1 MFSKLLSGQP
11 SGIFGIGY
19 EDPTTVGIIC
29 TIILLILVVSG
40 VRVVFAASIAGMIG
54 LVELIGVGPALAN
67 IGAIPYS
74 KSVTFVLGLLP
85 IFILIGFL
93 AYQAG
98 MTKQLYDC
106 AKAWIGFVP
115 GGLAVATVFATAGF
129 AAVSGASTATAAV
142 FSRVAIPEMLKEGY
156 DRKLA
161 AGVVAAGGTLASLI
175 PPSAILVIYAI
186 IVEESVGAL
195 LLAGFLPGVF
205 SAIVYGAIII
215 IWAKIN
221 PSLGPPGRRYTF
233 NEKIRA
239 LPGVIPIAIVI
250 SVIISAIYAGWATP
264 TEAGALGAFVVLII
278 AVMRGLK
285 LNSLN
290 FALIETAKL
299 VAMIFSI
306 IWGVLIFVRFLG
318 FSGLPETFAN
328 WIISLPFDPYIVLI
342 LILLGYV
349 VLGMFIDAIGLLLL
363 TLPVVYPAIILLNG
377 GPDVTADQ
385 SPFGMTFNQVSVW
398 FGIIVVKM
406 AEVCLITPPIG
417 LNCFV
422 VAGVRK
428 DIPVTDVFKG
438 VTIFFIADI
447 LTILVLIMFPAIITW
462 LPDLMMWFLQ
472 ISLVIC

>member
-98 MTKQLYDC
+98 MTRQLYDC

-221 PSLGPPGRRYTF
+221 PNLGPPGRRYTL

-462 LPDLMMWFLQ
+462 LPDLMM
-472 ISLVIC
+472 

>member
-1 MFSKLLSGQP
+1 MFEKLLSGQP

-29 TIILLILVVSG
+29 TIILLIMVVSG
-40 VRVVFAASIAGMIG
+40 VRVVFAASIAGIIG
-54 LVELIGVGPALAN
+54 LVELIGIGPALGN

-98 MTKQLYDC
+98 MTRQLYEA

-156 DRKLA
+156 DKKLA

-195 LLAGFLPGVF
+195 LLAGFLPGIF
-205 SAIVYGAIII
+205 SAFVYGAIII
-215 IWAKIN
+215 IWAKMN
-221 PSLGPPGRRYTF
+221 PNLGPPGRRFSF
-233 NEKIRA
+233 NEKIKA
-239 LPGVIPIAIVI
+239 LPGILPIAIVI
-250 SVIISAIYAGWATP
+250 TVIISAIYAGWATP

-278 AVMRGLK
+278 AIMRGLK
-285 LNSLN
+285 LQSLN

-349 VLGMFIDAIGLLLL
+349 ILGMFIDAIGLLLL

-377 GPDVTADQ
+377 GPDVTAAD

-438 VTIFFIADI
+438 VTLFFIADI
-447 LTILVLIMFPAIITW
+447 LTILVLIMFPQIITW
-462 LPDLMMWFLQ
+462 LPDLM
-472 ISLVIC
+472 IS

>member
-1 MFSKLLSGQP
+1 MFEKLLSGQP

-19 EDPTTVGIIC
+19 DDPTTVGIIC
-29 TIILLILVVSG
+29 TIILLIMVVSG
-40 VRVVFAASIAGMIG
+40 VRVVFAASIAGIIG
-54 LVELIGVGPALAN
+54 LVELIGVGPALGN

-98 MTKQLYDC
+98 MTRQLYEA

-142 FSRVAIPEMLKEGY
+142 FSRVAIPEMLKVGY
-156 DRKLA
+156 DKKLA

-175 PPSAILVIYAI
+175 PPSAILIIYAI

-195 LLAGFLPGVF
+195 LLAGFLPGIF
-205 SAIVYGAIII
+205 SAIVYGGIII

-221 PSLGPPGRRYTF
+221 PDLGPPGRRYSF
-233 NEKIRA
+233 NEKMKA
-239 LPGVIPIAIVI
+239 LPGIIPIAIVI
-250 SVIISAIYAGWATP
+250 TVIISAIYAGWATP

-278 AVMRGLK
+278 AIMRGLK
-285 LNSLN
+285 LQALN

-328 WIISLPFDPYIVLI
+328 WIISLPFDPYTVLI

-349 VLGMFIDAIGLLLL
+349 ILGMFIDAIGLLLL

-438 VTIFFIADI
+438 VTLFFIADI
-447 LTILVLIMFPAIITW
+447 LTILVLIMFPQIITW
-462 LPDLMMWFLQ
+462 LPDLMM
-472 ISLVIC
+472 S

>member
-1 MFSKLLSGQP
+1 MFEKLLSGQP

-19 EDPTTVGIIC
+19 DDPTTVGIIC
-29 TIILLILVVSG
+29 TIILLIMVVSG
-40 VRVVFAASIAGMIG
+40 VRVVFAASIAGIIG
-54 LVELIGVGPALAN
+54 LVELIGVGPALGN

-98 MTKQLYDC
+98 MTRQLYEA

-156 DRKLA
+156 DKKLA

-175 PPSAILVIYAI
+175 PPSAILIIYAI

-195 LLAGFLPGVF
+195 LLAGFLPGIF
-205 SAIVYGAIII
+205 SAIVYGGIII
-215 IWAKIN
+215 IWAKMN
-221 PSLGPPGRRYTF
+221 PDLGPPGRRYSF
-233 NEKIRA
+233 NEKMKA
-239 LPGVIPIAIVI
+239 LPGIIPIAIVI
-250 SVIISAIYAGWATP
+250 TVIISAIYAGWATP

-278 AVMRGLK
+278 AIMRGLK
-285 LNSLN
+285 LQALN

-328 WIISLPFDPYIVLI
+328 WIISLPFDPYTVLI

-349 VLGMFIDAIGLLLL
+349 ILGMFIDAIGLLLL

-428 DIPVTDVFKG
+428 DNPVTDVFKG
-438 VTIFFIADI
+438 VTLFFIADI
-447 LTILVLIMFPAIITW
+447 LTILVLIMYPQIITW
-462 LPDLMMWFLQ
+462 LPDLMM
-472 ISLVIC
+472 S

>member
-1 MFSKLLSGQP
+1 MIFEKLFSGESA
-11 SGIFGIGY
+11 GIFGIGY
-19 EDPTTVGIIC
+19 ADPIAVGLIC
-29 TIILLILVVSG
+29 TALLLVLVMSG
-40 VRVVFAASIAGMIG
+40 VRVVFAASIAGIIG
-54 LVELIGVGPALAN
+54 LVELIGVGPALGN
-67 IGAIPYS
+67 VGAIPFS

-93 AYQAG
+93 AFQAG
-98 MTKQLYDC
+98 MTKQLFEA
-106 AKAWIGFVP
+106 AKAWVGFVP

-156 DRKLA
+156 DKKLA

-175 PPSAILVIYAI
+175 PPSAILIIYAI

-195 LLAGFLPGVF
+195 LLAGFLPGIF
-205 SAIVYGAIII
+205 SAFVYAGIII
-215 IWAKIN
+215 VWAKIN
-221 PSLGPPGRRYTF
+221 PNLAPASRRYTLK
-233 NEKIRA
+233 EKVKS
-239 LPGVIPIAIVI
+239 LPGILPIAIVI

-278 AVMRGLK
+278 ALYNGIKIQSLK
-285 LNSLN
+285 

-328 WIISLPFDPYIVLI
+328 WIISLSFDPYII
-342 LILLGYV
+342 LLMILLGYV

-377 GPDVTADQ
+377 GPDVTAEQ
-385 SPFGMTFNQVSVW
+385 SAFGMTFNQVSIW

-438 VTIFFIADI
+438 VTLFFVADI
-447 LTILVLIMFPAIITW
+447 LTIIALVLFPSIITW
-462 LPDLMMWFLQ
+462 LPDLMM
-472 ISLVIC
+472 S

>member
-98 MTKQLYDC
+98 MTRQLYDC

-195 LLAGFLPGVF
+195 LLAGFLPGIF

-221 PSLGPPGRRYTF
+221 PNLGPPGRRYTL

-278 AVMRGLK
+278 AIMRGLK

-462 LPDLMMWFLQ
+462 LPDLMM
-472 ISLVIC
+472 

>member
-1 MFSKLLSGQP
+1 MFEKLLSGQP

-19 EDPTTVGIIC
+19 DDPTTVGIIC
-29 TIILLILVVSG
+29 TIILLIMVVSG
-40 VRVVFAASIAGMIG
+40 VRVVFAASIAGIIG
-54 LVELIGVGPALAN
+54 LVELIGVGPALGN

-98 MTKQLYDC
+98 MTRQLYEA

-156 DRKLA
+156 DKKLA

-175 PPSAILVIYAI
+175 PPSAILIIYAI

-195 LLAGFLPGVF
+195 LLAGFLPGIF
-205 SAIVYGAIII
+205 SAIVYGGIII

-221 PSLGPPGRRYTF
+221 PDLGPPGRKYGF
-233 NEKIRA
+233 NEKMKA
-239 LPGVIPIAIVI
+239 LPGIIPIAIVI
-250 SVIISAIYAGWATP
+250 TVIISAIYAGWATP

-285 LNSLN
+285 LQALN

-328 WIISLPFDPYIVLI
+328 WIISLPFDPYTVLI

-349 VLGMFIDAIGLLLL
+349 ILGMFIDAIGLLLL

-438 VTIFFIADI
+438 VTLFFIADI
-447 LTILVLIMFPAIITW
+447 LTILVLIMFPQIITW
-462 LPDLMMWFLQ
+462 LPDLMM
-472 ISLVIC
+472 S

>member
-1 MFSKLLSGQP
+1 MFEKLLSGQP

-19 EDPTTVGIIC
+19 DDPTTVGIIC
-29 TIILLILVVSG
+29 TIILLIMVVSG
-40 VRVVFAASIAGMIG
+40 VRVVFAASIAGIIG
-54 LVELIGVGPALAN
+54 LVELIGVGPALGN

-98 MTKQLYDC
+98 MTRQLYEA

-156 DRKLA
+156 DKKLA

-175 PPSAILVIYAI
+175 PPSAILIIYAI

-195 LLAGFLPGVF
+195 LLAGFLPGIF
-205 SAIVYGAIII
+205 SAIVYGGIII
-215 IWAKIN
+215 IWAKMN
-221 PSLGPPGRRYTF
+221 PDLGPPGRRYSF
-233 NEKIRA
+233 NEKMKA
-239 LPGVIPIAIVI
+239 LPGIIPIAIVI
-250 SVIISAIYAGWATP
+250 TVIISAIYAGWATP

-278 AVMRGLK
+278 AIMRGLK
-285 LNSLN
+285 LQALN

-328 WIISLPFDPYIVLI
+328 WIISLPFDPYTVLI

-349 VLGMFIDAIGLLLL
+349 ILGMFIDAIGLLLL

-417 LNCFV
+417 LNCCV

-438 VTIFFIADI
+438 VTLFFIADI
-447 LTILVLIMFPAIITW
+447 LTILVLIMFPQIITW
-462 LPDLMMWFLQ
+462 LPDLMM
-472 ISLVIC
+472 S

>member
-1 MFSKLLSGQP
+1 MFSKLLNGQP
-11 SGIFGIGY
+11 SGIFGFGY

-98 MTKQLYDC
+98 MTRQLYDC

-221 PSLGPPGRRYTF
+221 PNLGPPGRRYTL

-278 AVMRGLK
+278 AIMRGLK

-462 LPDLMMWFLQ
+462 LPDLMM
-472 ISLVIC
+472 

>member
-1 MFSKLLSGQP
+1 MFEKLLSGQP

-19 EDPTTVGIIC
+19 DDPTTVGIIC
-29 TIILLILVVSG
+29 TIILLIMVVSG
-40 VRVVFAASIAGMIG
+40 VRVVFAASIAGIIG
-54 LVELIGVGPALAN
+54 LVELIGVGPALGN

-98 MTKQLYDC
+98 MTRQLYEA

-156 DRKLA
+156 DKKLA

-175 PPSAILVIYAI
+175 PPSAILIIYAI

-195 LLAGFLPGVF
+195 LLAGFLPGIF
-205 SAIVYGAIII
+205 SAIVYGGIII
-215 IWAKIN
+215 IWAKMN
-221 PSLGPPGRRYTF
+221 PDLGPPGRRYSF
-233 NEKIRA
+233 NEKMKA
-239 LPGVIPIAIVI
+239 LPGIIPIAIVI
-250 SVIISAIYAGWATP
+250 TVIISAIYAGWATP

-278 AVMRGLK
+278 AIMRGLK
-285 LNSLN
+285 LQALN

-328 WIISLPFDPYIVLI
+328 WIISLPFDPYTVLI

-349 VLGMFIDAIGLLLL
+349 ILGMFIDAIGLLLL

-438 VTIFFIADI
+438 VTLFFIADI
-447 LTILVLIMFPAIITW
+447 LTILVLIMFPQIITW
-462 LPDLMMWFLQ
+462 LPDLMM
-472 ISLVIC
+472 S

>member
-1 MFSKLLSGQP
+1 MFEKLLSGQP

-29 TIILLILVVSG
+29 TIILLIMVVTG
-40 VRVVFAASIAGMIG
+40 VRVVFAASIAGIIG
-54 LVELIGVGPALAN
+54 LVELIGVGPALGN
-67 IGAIPYS
+67 VGAIPYS

-98 MTKQLYDC
+98 MTRQLYEA

-156 DRKLA
+156 DKKLA

-195 LLAGFLPGVF
+195 LLAGFLPGIF
-205 SAIVYGAIII
+205 SAFVYGAIII
-215 IWAKIN
+215 IWAKMN
-221 PSLGPPGRRYTF
+221 PTLGPPGRRYSF
-233 NEKIRA
+233 NEKIKA
-239 LPGVIPIAIVI
+239 LPGILPIAIVI
-250 SVIISAIYAGWATP
+250 TVIISAIYAGWATP

-278 AVMRGLK
+278 AIMRGLK
-285 LNSLN
+285 LQSLN

-349 VLGMFIDAIGLLLL
+349 ILGMFIDAIGLLLL

-377 GPDVTADQ
+377 GPDVTAAE

-438 VTIFFIADI
+438 VTLFFIADI
-447 LTILVLIMFPAIITW
+447 LTILVLIMFPQIITW
-462 LPDLMMWFLQ
+462 LPDLM
-472 ISLVIC
+472 IS

>member
-1 MFSKLLSGQP
+1 MFEKLLSGQP

-19 EDPTTVGIIC
+19 DDPTTVGIIC
-29 TIILLILVVSG
+29 TIILLIMVVSG
-40 VRVVFAASIAGMIG
+40 VRVVFAASIAGIIG
-54 LVELIGVGPALAN
+54 LVELIGVGPALGN

-98 MTKQLYDC
+98 MTRQLYEA

-156 DRKLA
+156 DKKLA

-175 PPSAILVIYAI
+175 PPSAILIIYAI

-195 LLAGFLPGVF
+195 LLAGFLPGIF
-205 SAIVYGAIII
+205 SAIVYGGIII
-215 IWAKIN
+215 IWAKMN
-221 PSLGPPGRRYTF
+221 PDLGPPGRRYSF
-233 NEKIRA
+233 NERMRA
-239 LPGVIPIAIVI
+239 LPGIIPIAIVI
-250 SVIISAIYAGWATP
+250 TVIISAIYAGWATP

-278 AVMRGLK
+278 AIMRGLK
-285 LNSLN
+285 LQALN

-328 WIISLPFDPYIVLI
+328 WIISLPFDPYTVLI

-349 VLGMFIDAIGLLLL
+349 ILGMFIDAIGLLLL

-438 VTIFFIADI
+438 VTLFFIADI
-447 LTILVLIMFPAIITW
+447 LTILVLIMFPQIITW
-462 LPDLMMWFLQ
+462 LPDLMM
-472 ISLVIC
+472 S

>member
-1 MFSKLLSGQP
+1 MFEKLLSGQP

-19 EDPTTVGIIC
+19 DDPTTVGIIC
-29 TIILLILVVSG
+29 TIILLIMVVSG
-40 VRVVFAASIAGMIG
+40 VRVVFAASIAGIIG
-54 LVELIGVGPALAN
+54 LVELIGVGPALGN

-98 MTKQLYDC
+98 MTRQLYEA

-156 DRKLA
+156 DKKLA

-175 PPSAILVIYAI
+175 HPSAILIIYAI

-195 LLAGFLPGVF
+195 LLAGFLPGIF
-205 SAIVYGAIII
+205 SAIVYGGIII
-215 IWAKIN
+215 IWAKMN
-221 PSLGPPGRRYTF
+221 PDLGPPGRRYSF
-233 NEKIRA
+233 NEKMKA
-239 LPGVIPIAIVI
+239 LPGIIPIAIVI
-250 SVIISAIYAGWATP
+250 TVIISAIYAGWATP

-278 AVMRGLK
+278 AIMRGLK
-285 LNSLN
+285 LQALN

-328 WIISLPFDPYIVLI
+328 WIISLPFDPYTVLI

-349 VLGMFIDAIGLLLL
+349 ILGMFIDAIGLLLL

-438 VTIFFIADI
+438 VTLFFIADI
-447 LTILVLIMFPAIITW
+447 LTILVLIMFPQIITW
-462 LPDLMMWFLQ
+462 LPDLMM
-472 ISLVIC
+472 S

>member
-1 MFSKLLSGQP
+1 MFEKLLSGQP

-19 EDPTTVGIIC
+19 DDPTTVGIIC
-29 TIILLILVVSG
+29 TIILLIMVVSG
-40 VRVVFAASIAGMIG
+40 VRVVFAASIAGIIG
-54 LVELIGVGPALAN
+54 LVELIGVGPALGN

-98 MTKQLYDC
+98 MTRQLYEA

-156 DRKLA
+156 DKKLA

-175 PPSAILVIYAI
+175 PPSAILIIYAI

-195 LLAGFLPGVF
+195 LLAGFLPGIF
-205 SAIVYGAIII
+205 SAIVYGGIII
-215 IWAKIN
+215 IWAKMN
-221 PSLGPPGRRYTF
+221 PDLGPPGRRYSF
-233 NEKIRA
+233 NEKLKA
-239 LPGVIPIAIVI
+239 LPGIIPIAIVI
-250 SVIISAIYAGWATP
+250 TVIISAIYAGWATP

-278 AVMRGLK
+278 AIMRGLK
-285 LNSLN
+285 LQALN

-328 WIISLPFDPYIVLI
+328 WIISLPFDPYTVLI

-349 VLGMFIDAIGLLLL
+349 ILGMFIDAIGLLLL

-438 VTIFFIADI
+438 VTLFFIADI
-447 LTILVLIMFPAIITW
+447 LTILVLIMFPQIITW
-462 LPDLMMWFLQ
+462 LPDLMM
-472 ISLVIC
+472 S

>member
-1 MFSKLLSGQP
+1 MFFDKLFSGEAA
-11 SGIFGIGY
+11 GVFGIGY
-19 EDPTTVGIIC
+19 EDPITVGLIC
-29 TIILLILVVSG
+29 TVILLILVLSG
-40 VRVVFAASIAGMIG
+40 VRVVFAASFAGIIG
-54 LVELIGVGPALAN
+54 LVELIGVGPALGN
-67 IGAIPYS
+67 VGAIPFS

-93 AYQAG
+93 AFQAG
-98 MTKQLYDC
+98 MTKQLFDA
-106 AKAWIGFVP
+106 AKKWVGFVP
-115 GGLAVATVFATAGF
+115 GGLAVATVFATAGL

-156 DRKLA
+156 DKKLA

-195 LLAGFLPGVF
+195 LLAGFLPGIF
-205 SAIVYGAIII
+205 SALVYAAIII

-221 PSLGPPGRRYTF
+221 PNLAPASKRYTLKD
-233 NEKIRA
+233 KIKS
-239 LPGVIPIAIVI
+239 LPGILPIAIVI

-278 AVMRGLK
+278 ALYKGIKLESLK
-285 LNSLN
+285 

-328 WIISLPFDPYIVLI
+328 WIISLPFDPYLI
-342 LILLGYV
+342 LIMILLGYV
-349 VLGMFIDAIGLLLL
+349 ILGMFIDAIGLLLL

-377 GPDVTADQ
+377 GPDVTAEQ
-385 SPFGMTFNQVSVW
+385 SAFGMTFNQVSIW

-438 VTIFFIADI
+438 VTLFFIADI
-447 LTILVLIMFPAIITW
+447 LTIIALILFPSVITW
-462 LPDLMMWFLQ
+462 LPDLMM
-472 ISLVIC
+472 S

>member
-1 MFSKLLSGQP
+1 MIFEKLFLGEA

-19 EDPTTVGIIC
+19 EDPILVGLIC
-29 TIILLILVVSG
+29 TGILLFLVLSG
-40 VRVVFAASIAGMIG
+40 VRVVFAASFAGIIG
-54 LVELIGVGPALAN
+54 LVELIGVGPALGN
-67 IGAIPYS
+67 VGAIPYS

-93 AYQAG
+93 AFQAG
-98 MTKQLYDC
+98 MTRQLFDA
-106 AKAWIGFVP
+106 AKKWVGFVP

-156 DRKLA
+156 DKKIA

-195 LLAGFLPGVF
+195 LLAGFLPGIF
-205 SAIVYGAIII
+205 SALVYAAIII
-215 IWAKIN
+215 VWAKIN
-221 PSLGPPGRRYTF
+221 PNLAPPSKRYTLKD
-233 NEKIRA
+233 KIKS
-239 LPGVIPIAIVI
+239 LPGILPIAIVI

-264 TEAGALGAFVVLII
+264 TEAGALGAFVVLVI
-278 AVMRGLK
+278 ALYRGIKLESLK
-285 LNSLN
+285 

-328 WIISLPFDPYIVLI
+328 WIISLPFDPYLI
-342 LILLGYV
+342 LIMILLGYV
-349 VLGMFIDAIGLLLL
+349 ILGMFIDAIGLLLL

-377 GPDVTADQ
+377 GPDVTAEQ
-385 SPFGMTFNQVSVW
+385 SAFGMTFNQVSVW

-438 VTIFFIADI
+438 VTLFFIADI
-447 LTILVLIMFPAIITW
+447 LTILALILFPSVITW
-462 LPDLMMWFLQ
+462 LPDLMM
-472 ISLVIC
+472 S

>member
-1 MFSKLLSGQP
+1 
-11 SGIFGIGY
+11 
-19 EDPTTVGIIC
+19 
-29 TIILLILVVSG
+29 
-40 VRVVFAASIAGMIG
+40 
-54 LVELIGVGPALAN
+54 
-67 IGAIPYS
+67 
-74 KSVTFVLGLLP
+74 LGLLP

-93 AYQAG
+93 AFQAG
-98 MTKQLYDC
+98 MTKQLFQA
-106 AKAWIGFVP
+106 AKAWVGFVP

-156 DRKLA
+156 DKKLA

-175 PPSAILVIYAI
+175 PPSAILIIYAI

-205 SAIVYGAIII
+205 SAFVYAGIII
-215 IWAKIN
+215 VWAKIN
-221 PSLGPPGRRYTF
+221 PKLAPASSRYSLKD
-233 NEKIRA
+233 KIKT
-239 LPGVIPIAIVI
+239 LPGVLPIAIVI

-278 AVMRGLK
+278 ALYKGIKIESLK
-285 LNSLN
+285 

-328 WIISLPFDPYIVLI
+328 WIISLSFDPYII
-342 LILLGYV
+342 LLMILLGYV

-377 GPDVTADQ
+377 GPDVTAEQ
-385 SPFGMTFNQVSVW
+385 SAFGMTFNQVSIW

-438 VTIFFIADI
+438 VTLFFIADI
-447 LTILVLIMFPAIITW
+447 LTIIALVLFPTIITW
-462 LPDLMMWFLQ
+462 LPDLMM
-472 ISLVIC
+472 S

>member
-1 MFSKLLSGQP
+1 MFSKLLNGQP

-98 MTKQLYDC
+98 MTRQLYDC

-205 SAIVYGAIII
+205 SAIVYGAIIV

-221 PSLGPPGRRYTF
+221 PNLGPPGRRNTL

-278 AVMRGLK
+278 AIMRGLK
-285 LNSLN
+285 PNSLN

-428 DIPVTDVFKG
+428 DIPVTEVFKG

-462 LPDLMMWFLQ
+462 LPDLMM
-472 ISLVIC
+472 

>member
-1 MFSKLLSGQP
+1 MIFEKLFLGEA

-19 EDPTTVGIIC
+19 EDPILVGLIC
-29 TIILLILVVSG
+29 TGILLFLVLSG
-40 VRVVFAASIAGMIG
+40 VRVVFAASFAGIIG
-54 LVELIGVGPALAN
+54 LVELIGVGPALGN
-67 IGAIPYS
+67 VGAIPYS

-93 AYQAG
+93 AFQAG
-98 MTKQLYDC
+98 MTRQLFDA
-106 AKAWIGFVP
+106 AKKWVGFVP

-156 DRKLA
+156 DKKLA

-195 LLAGFLPGVF
+195 LLAGFLPGIF
-205 SAIVYGAIII
+205 SALVYAAIII
-215 IWAKIN
+215 VWAKIN
-221 PSLGPPGRRYTF
+221 PNLAPPSKRYTLKD
-233 NEKIRA
+233 KIKS
-239 LPGVIPIAIVI
+239 LPGILPIAIVI

-264 TEAGALGAFVVLII
+264 TEAGALGAFVVLVI
-278 AVMRGLK
+278 ALYRGIKLESLK
-285 LNSLN
+285 

-328 WIISLPFDPYIVLI
+328 WIISLPFDPYLI
-342 LILLGYV
+342 LIMILLGYV
-349 VLGMFIDAIGLLLL
+349 ILGMFIDAIGLLLL

-377 GPDVTADQ
+377 GPDVTAEQ
-385 SPFGMTFNQVSVW
+385 SAFGMTFNQVSVW

-438 VTIFFIADI
+438 VTLFFIADI
-447 LTILVLIMFPAIITW
+447 LTILALILFPSVITW
-462 LPDLMMWFLQ
+462 LPDLMM
-472 ISLVIC
+472 S

>member
-1 MFSKLLSGQP
+1 MFEKLLSGQP

-29 TIILLILVVSG
+29 TIILLIMVISG
-40 VRVVFAASIAGMIG
+40 VRVVFAASIAGILG
-54 LVELIGVGPALAN
+54 LIELIGVGPALGN
-67 IGAIPYS
+67 VGAIPYS

-98 MTKQLYDC
+98 MTKQLYEA
-106 AKAWIGFVP
+106 AKALIGFVP

-156 DRKLA
+156 DKKLA

-215 IWAKIN
+215 IWAKMN
-221 PSLGPPGRRYTF
+221 PKLGPPGRKYTF
-233 NEKIRA
+233 NEKITA
-239 LPGVIPIAIVI
+239 LPGIIPIAIVI
-250 SVIISAIYAGWATP
+250 TVIISAIYAGWATP
-264 TEAGALGAFVVLII
+264 TEAGALGAFVVLVI
-278 AVMRGLK
+278 AIMRGLK
-285 LNSLN
+285 LQSLS

-328 WIISLPFDPYIVLI
+328 WIISLPFDPYTVLI

-349 VLGMFIDAIGLLLL
+349 ILGMFIDAIGLLLL

-377 GPDVTADQ
+377 GPDVTPDQ

-438 VTIFFIADI
+438 VTLFFIADI
-447 LTILVLIMFPAIITW
+447 LTILVLIMFPQIITW
-462 LPDLMMWFLQ
+462 LPDLMM
-472 ISLVIC
+472 S

>member
-1 MFSKLLSGQP
+1 MIFEKLFSGEAA
-11 SGIFGIGY
+11 GIFGIGY
-19 EDPTTVGIIC
+19 ADPIAVGLIC
-29 TIILLILVVSG
+29 TALLLVLVMSG
-40 VRVVFAASIAGMIG
+40 VRVVFAASIAGIIG
-54 LVELIGVGPALAN
+54 LVELIGVGPALGN
-67 IGAIPYS
+67 VGAIPFS

-93 AYQAG
+93 AFQAG
-98 MTKQLYDC
+98 MTKQLFEA
-106 AKAWIGFVP
+106 AKAWVGFVP

-156 DRKLA
+156 DKKLA

-175 PPSAILVIYAI
+175 PPSAILIIYAI

-195 LLAGFLPGVF
+195 LLAGFLPGIF
-205 SAIVYGAIII
+205 SAFVYAGIII
-215 IWAKIN
+215 FWAKIN
-221 PSLGPPGRRYTF
+221 PNLAPASRRYTLK
-233 NEKIRA
+233 EKIKS
-239 LPGVIPIAIVI
+239 LPGILPIAIVI

-278 AVMRGLK
+278 ALYNGIKIQSLK
-285 LNSLN
+285 

-328 WIISLPFDPYIVLI
+328 WIISLSFDPYII
-342 LILLGYV
+342 LLMILLGYV

-377 GPDVTADQ
+377 GPDVTAEQ
-385 SPFGMTFNQVSVW
+385 SAFGMTFNQVSIW

-438 VTIFFIADI
+438 VTLFFVADI
-447 LTILVLIMFPAIITW
+447 LTIIALVLFPSIITW
-462 LPDLMMWFLQ
+462 LPDLMM
-472 ISLVIC
+472 S

>member
-1 MFSKLLSGQP
+1 MIFQKLLSGEA

-19 EDPTTVGIIC
+19 EDPILVGLIC
-29 TIILLILVVSG
+29 TGILLVLVFSG
-40 VRVVFAASIAGMIG
+40 VRVVFAASLAGIIG
-54 LVELIGVGPALAN
+54 LVELIGVGPALGN
-67 IGAIPYS
+67 VGAIPFS

-93 AYQAG
+93 AFQAG
-98 MTKQLYDC
+98 MTKQLFEA
-106 AKAWIGFVP
+106 AKAWVGFVP

-156 DRKLA
+156 DKKLA

-195 LLAGFLPGVF
+195 LLAGFLPGIF
-205 SAIVYGAIII
+205 SALVYAGIII
-215 IWAKIN
+215 IWAKMN
-221 PSLGPPGRRYTF
+221 PSLAPASRRYSLK
-233 NEKIRA
+233 EKFTS
-239 LPGVIPIAIVI
+239 LPGVLPIAIVI

-278 AVMRGLK
+278 ALYKGIK
-285 LNSLN
+285 IESLR

-328 WIISLPFDPYIVLI
+328 WIISLQFDPYM
-342 LILLGYV
+342 ILLMILMGYV
-349 VLGMFIDAIGLLLL
+349 ILGMFIDAIGLLLL

-377 GPDVTADQ
+377 GPDVTAEQ
-385 SPFGMTFNQVSVW
+385 SAFGMTFSQVSIW

-438 VTIFFIADI
+438 VTLFFIADI
-447 LTILVLIMFPAIITW
+447 LTIIALILFPSVITW
-462 LPDLMMWFLQ
+462 LPDLMM
-472 ISLVIC
+472 S

>member
-1 MFSKLLSGQP
+1 MIFEKLFSGEAA
-11 SGIFGIGY
+11 GIFGIGY
-19 EDPTTVGIIC
+19 ADPIAVGLIC
-29 TIILLILVVSG
+29 TALLLVLVMSG
-40 VRVVFAASIAGMIG
+40 VRVVFAASIAGIIG
-54 LVELIGVGPALAN
+54 LVELIGVGPALGN
-67 IGAIPYS
+67 VGAIPFS

-93 AYQAG
+93 AFQAG
-98 MTKQLYDC
+98 MTKQLFEA
-106 AKAWIGFVP
+106 AKAWVGFVP

-156 DRKLA
+156 DKKLA

-175 PPSAILVIYAI
+175 PPSAILIIYAI

-195 LLAGFLPGVF
+195 LLAGFLPGIF
-205 SAIVYGAIII
+205 SAFVYAGIII

-221 PSLGPPGRRYTF
+221 PNLAPASRRYTLK
-233 NEKIRA
+233 EKFKS
-239 LPGVIPIAIVI
+239 LPGILPIAIVI

-278 AVMRGLK
+278 ALYNGIKIQSLK
-285 LNSLN
+285 

-328 WIISLPFDPYIVLI
+328 WIISLSFDPYI
-342 LILLGYV
+342 ILLMILMGYV

-377 GPDVTADQ
+377 GPDVTAEQ
-385 SPFGMTFNQVSVW
+385 SAFGMTFNQVSIW

-438 VTIFFIADI
+438 VTLFFVADI
-447 LTILVLIMFPAIITW
+447 LTIIALVLFPSIITW
-462 LPDLMMWFLQ
+462 LPDLMM
-472 ISLVIC
+472 S

>member
-1 MFSKLLSGQP
+1 MFEKLLSGQP

-19 EDPTTVGIIC
+19 DDPTTVGIIC
-29 TIILLILVVSG
+29 TIILLIMVVSG
-40 VRVVFAASIAGMIG
+40 VRVVFAASIAGIIG
-54 LVELIGVGPALAN
+54 LVELIGVGPALGN

-98 MTKQLYDC
+98 MTRQLYEA

-156 DRKLA
+156 DKKLA

-175 PPSAILVIYAI
+175 PPSAILIIYAI

-195 LLAGFLPGVF
+195 LLAGFLPGIF
-205 SAIVYGAIII
+205 SAIVYGGIII
-215 IWAKIN
+215 IWAKMN
-221 PSLGPPGRRYTF
+221 PDLGPPGRRYSF
-233 NEKIRA
+233 NEKMKA
-239 LPGVIPIAIVI
+239 LPGIIPIAIVI
-250 SVIISAIYAGWATP
+250 TVIISAIYAGWATP

-278 AVMRGLK
+278 AIMRGLK
-285 LNSLN
+285 LQALN
-290 FALIETAKL
+290 FALVETAKL

-328 WIISLPFDPYIVLI
+328 WIISLPFDPYTVLI

-349 VLGMFIDAIGLLLL
+349 ILGMFIDAIGLLLL

-438 VTIFFIADI
+438 VTLFFIADI
-447 LTILVLIMFPAIITW
+447 LTILVLIMFPQIITW
-462 LPDLMMWFLQ
+462 LPDLMM
-472 ISLVIC
+472 S

>member
-1 MFSKLLSGQP
+1 MFEKLLSGQP

-19 EDPTTVGIIC
+19 DDPTTVGIIC
-29 TIILLILVVSG
+29 TIILLIMVVSG
-40 VRVVFAASIAGMIG
+40 VRVVFAASIAGIIG
-54 LVELIGVGPALAN
+54 LVELIGVGPALGN

-98 MTKQLYDC
+98 MTRQLYEA

-156 DRKLA
+156 DKKLA

-175 PPSAILVIYAI
+175 PPSAILIIYAI

-195 LLAGFLPGVF
+195 LLAGFLPGIF
-205 SAIVYGAIII
+205 SAIVYGGIII
-215 IWAKIN
+215 IWAKMN
-221 PSLGPPGRRYTF
+221 PDLGPPGRRYSF
-233 NEKIRA
+233 NEKMKA
-239 LPGVIPIAIVI
+239 LPGIIPIAIVI
-250 SVIISAIYAGWATP
+250 TVIISAIYAGWATP
-264 TEAGALGAFVVLII
+264 TEAGALGAFVVLTI
-278 AVMRGLK
+278 AIMRGLK
-285 LNSLN
+285 LQALN

-328 WIISLPFDPYIVLI
+328 WIISLPFDPYTVLI

-349 VLGMFIDAIGLLLL
+349 ILGMFIDAIGLLLL

-438 VTIFFIADI
+438 VTLFFIADI
-447 LTILVLIMFPAIITW
+447 LTILVLIMFPQIITW
-462 LPDLMMWFLQ
+462 LPDLMM
-472 ISLVIC
+472 S

>member
-1 MFSKLLSGQP
+1 MFEKLLSGQP

-19 EDPTTVGIIC
+19 DDPTTVGIIC
-29 TIILLILVVSG
+29 TIILLIMVVSG
-40 VRVVFAASIAGMIG
+40 VRVVFAASIAGIIG
-54 LVELIGVGPALAN
+54 LVELIGVGPALGN

-98 MTKQLYDC
+98 MTRQLYEA

-156 DRKLA
+156 DKKLA

-175 PPSAILVIYAI
+175 PPSAILIIYAI

-195 LLAGFLPGVF
+195 LLAGFLPGIF
-205 SAIVYGAIII
+205 SAIVYGGIII
-215 IWAKIN
+215 IWAKMN
-221 PSLGPPGRRYTF
+221 PDLGPPGRIYSF
-233 NEKIRA
+233 NEKIKA
-239 LPGVIPIAIVI
+239 LPGIIPIAIVI
-250 SVIISAIYAGWATP
+250 TVIISAIYAGWATP

-278 AVMRGLK
+278 AIMRGLK
-285 LNSLN
+285 LQALN

-328 WIISLPFDPYIVLI
+328 WIISLPFDPYTVLI

-349 VLGMFIDAIGLLLL
+349 ILGMFIDAIGLLLL

-438 VTIFFIADI
+438 VTLFFIADI
-447 LTILVLIMFPAIITW
+447 LTILVLIMFPQIITW
-462 LPDLMMWFLQ
+462 LPDLMM
-472 ISLVIC
+472 S

>member
-1 MFSKLLSGQP
+1 
-11 SGIFGIGY
+11 
-19 EDPTTVGIIC
+19 
-29 TIILLILVVSG
+29 
-40 VRVVFAASIAGMIG
+40 MIG

-98 MTKQLYDC
+98 MTRQLYDC

-221 PSLGPPGRRYTF
+221 PNLGPPGRRYTL

-278 AVMRGLK
+278 AIMRGLK

-462 LPDLMMWFLQ
+462 LPDLMM
-472 ISLVIC
+472 

>member
-1 MFSKLLSGQP
+1 MFEKLLSGQP

-19 EDPTTVGIIC
+19 DDPTTVGIIC
-29 TIILLILVVSG
+29 TIILLIMVVSG
-40 VRVVFAASIAGMIG
+40 VRVVFAASIAGIIG
-54 LVELIGVGPALAN
+54 LVELIGVGPALGN

-98 MTKQLYDC
+98 MTRQLYEA

-156 DRKLA
+156 DKKLA

-175 PPSAILVIYAI
+175 PPSAILIIYAI

-195 LLAGFLPGVF
+195 LLAGFLPGIF
-205 SAIVYGAIII
+205 SAIVYGGIII

-221 PSLGPPGRRYTF
+221 PDLGPPGRRYSF
-233 NEKIRA
+233 NEKMKA
-239 LPGVIPIAIVI
+239 LPGIIPIAIVI
-250 SVIISAIYAGWATP
+250 TVIISAIYAGWATP

-278 AVMRGLK
+278 AIMRGLK
-285 LNSLN
+285 LQALN

-328 WIISLPFDPYIVLI
+328 WIISLPFDPYTVLI

-349 VLGMFIDAIGLLLL
+349 ILGMFIDAIGLLLL

-438 VTIFFIADI
+438 VTLFFIADI
-447 LTILVLIMFPAIITW
+447 LTILGLVLFPQVITW
-462 LPDLMMWFLQ
+462 LPDLMM
-472 ISLVIC
+472 S

>member
-1 MFSKLLSGQP
+1 MIFEKLFSGEAA
-11 SGIFGIGY
+11 GIFGIGY
-19 EDPTTVGIIC
+19 ADPIAVGLIC
-29 TIILLILVVSG
+29 TALLLVLVMSG
-40 VRVVFAASIAGMIG
+40 VRVVFAASIAGIIG
-54 LVELIGVGPALAN
+54 LVELIGVGPALGN
-67 IGAIPYS
+67 VGAIPFS

-93 AYQAG
+93 AFQAG
-98 MTKQLYDC
+98 MTKQLFEA
-106 AKAWIGFVP
+106 AKAWVGFVP

-156 DRKLA
+156 DKKLA

-175 PPSAILVIYAI
+175 PPSAILIIYAI

-195 LLAGFLPGVF
+195 LLAGFLPGIF
-205 SAIVYGAIII
+205 SAFVYAGIII

-221 PSLGPPGRRYTF
+221 PNLAPASRRYTLK
-233 NEKIRA
+233 EKVKS
-239 LPGVIPIAIVI
+239 LPGILPIAIVI

-278 AVMRGLK
+278 ALYNGIKIQSLK
-285 LNSLN
+285 

-318 FSGLPETFAN
+318 FS
-328 WIISLPFDPYIVLI
+328 IISLSFDPYI
-342 LILLGYV
+342 ILLMILMGYV

-377 GPDVTADQ
+377 GPDVTAEQ
-385 SPFGMTFNQVSVW
+385 SAFGMTFNQVSIW

-438 VTIFFIADI
+438 VTLFFVADI
-447 LTILVLIMFPAIITW
+447 LTIIALVLFPSIITW
-462 LPDLMMWFLQ
+462 LPDLMM
-472 ISLVIC
+472 S